1 MQNYNINLHDIKPLL
16 EVEEYSFYH
25 LMILCL
31 VALVVVL
38 GLIYLIYK
46 YFKNRNKYNKRKDYL
61 SKIRELDLNDTK
73 KTAYALSFYGEIFKN
88 DSTRHLEMF
97 NNITDRLKKYKYKK
111 DVEKFDD
118 EVLGYIE
125 LYKEMLDV

>member
-46 YFKNRNKYNKRKDYL
+46 YLKNRNKYNKRKDYL